1 MDAAQLNELGVE
13 LMLAARPTGDIEA
26 LVSALELMRR
36 AVAAAD
42 DADPERP
49 GYLTDLCAG
58 CVDVFDWN
66 RDLEILAEGISAGRA
81 ALAAAPPGHP
91 DATRRLSTLGYCL
104 WSYAEAARDLGAL
117 AEAIEVCRRAIEVAD
132 PDDPDLGAF
141 LANLANSLHTHY
153 DLTADLA
160 SLAES
165 VSIGRQAVAATE
177 GGNPDAGMCL
187 SNLAMYLQAVFDE
200 QDDVAALAEAA
211 QAARRAID
219 ATDTGD
225 DEHAIA
231 LANCSGVLQKL
242 AERTGRVAELTEAID
257 VARRA
262 VARTE
267 DSHPDRA
274 GRLSTLAIALHRLAA
289 RTGAAS
295 ADSEALDFARQAVDV
310 MPADHPEEAM
320 YLGNL
325 AAILRARFERSG
337 DAADL
342 EESVA
347 VSRRALNLGLAVDS
361 RMMAGVSGN
370 FGNDLEQQFRLVGDP
385 ELLDCAVRAGR
396 DAAGNPASGR
406 VSRIRHLANL
416 AILLQVSSD
425 ATGDLDALLE
435 ANALARQVV
444 AATAEDDPALAARL
458 NILVCGAQRLAIRTG
473 DPAALAEAADA
484 GRRAIAVG
492 PQDAPER
499 PGHVANLSITL
510 QLAYER
516 TGDRGL
522 LAEALETGRLAV
534 AASAWLGPG
543 DRSVLLSGLSLA
555 LSAAYGRTDDPETL
569 DEAIR
574 LGRQAIEVGG
584 DIAFYRPGYLSNL
597 GFQLREQY
605 ARTGD
610 VTVLNE
616 AADLSRQAADALPE
630 GHPDRG
636 LYLSN
641 LGSCLRSLSEAGEP
655 SLAAEAARV
664 SRAAVL
670 ETPPEHPD
678 AARFQYNL
686 GSALLA
692 LSRAA
697 GDRAAARDARDAYR
711 AAAASRS
718 AAPFIRA
725 VAARHWGIAAM
736 LAGDS
741 EDALTAFEQAIGL
754 LPQIAPRRLARADRE
769 FGLHLV
775 DRLPAEAAASA
786 VAAGRPGRAVEL
798 LEQARGVLLAESIDN
813 RGDMSDL
820 RRHEPE
826 LAAQLLEVRDL
837 LDRLDD
843 PLALLAPPA
852 GPQAVAAALSARQ
865 HLSEQ
870 REMLQEQWDEL
881 LTRIRAVPRFR
892 DFLKPL
898 SMTRLSQQA
907 CAGPVVMVYT
917 TEWRSGAL
925 VLTGDR
931 DDPMVLVEM
940 PDLSEHAV
948 YALVNEFLSTLA
960 QAKSGGYAQR
970 RGARSAM
977 HEHLEALWRSIAQ
990 PVLEALRLTEPPPDA
1005 DQAPRIWW
1013 CPVGVLAYL
1022 PLHAAG
1028 EHRAGGGQTVLDLAV
1043 SSYTA
1048 TVRLLEHSRQR
1059 ETAGRQGSAHAQPL
1073 IVAMPETPGAAPLDG
1088 VPAETIGIRAIMGET
1103 TILEDKT
1110 ATSPAVCAAL
1120 AQHRVAHFACHGV
1133 SDWSNPSDSR
1143 LLLHDHQD
1151 RPFTVT
1157 TVSDLQLRHAELAYL
1172 SACSTSVV
1180 APRLTDEAVHLVS
1193 AFQVAGFR
1201 QVIGTLWGVDMSGST
1216 QVALDVYR
1224 GLAQA
1229 GTLRPEQA
1237 ARALHAAVRRVRD
1250 RHLADPAVWAGY
1262 VHAGV

>member
-1 MDAAQLNELGVE
+1 MDAGQLNVLGVE
-13 LMLAARPTGDIEA
+13 LMLAARPAGDIEA
-26 LVSALELMRR
+26 LASALELLRA

-42 DADPERP
+42 DEDPQRP

-58 CVDVFDWN
+58 CLDVFTWN
-66 RDLEILAEGISAGRA
+66 RQADLLTEGISAGRA
-81 ALAAAPPGHP
+81 ALAATPPGHP
-91 DATRRLSTLGYCL
+91 DATRRLSSLGYCL
-104 WSYAEAARDLGAL
+104 WSYAEATRELAAL
-117 AEAIEVCRRAIEVAD
+117 EEAIDVCRRAIEVAD

-153 DLTADLA
+153 EFTADVS
-160 SLAES
+160 SLNES
-165 VSIGRQAVAATE
+165 VSIGRQAVEATG

-200 QDDVAALAEAA
+200 HDDVAALTEAA

-219 ATDTGD
+219 ATDPGD
-225 DEHAIA
+225 DEHAVA

-242 AERTGRVAELTEAID
+242 AMRTGRVAELTEAVD

-267 DSHPDRA
+267 DGHPDRA
-274 GRLSTLAIALHRLAA
+274 GRLSTLAVALHRLAA
-289 RTGAAS
+289 RTGAAG
-295 ADSEALDFARQAVDV
+295 ADPEALDMARLAVDV
-310 MPADHPEEAM
+310 MPSGHPEEAM
-320 YLGNL
+320 YLANL
-325 AAILRARFERSG
+325 GTILRARFDRHG
-337 DAADL
+337 DEADL
-342 EESVA
+342 VESVA
-347 VSRRALNLGLAVDS
+347 VNRRAVS
-361 RMMAGVSGN
+361 RNPADGIRVMAGVSGN
-370 FGNDLEQQFRLVGDP
+370 LGNTLEQQFRQVGDP
-385 ELLDCAVRAGR
+385 ELLDHAVRAAR
-396 DAAGNPASGR
+396 DALGAPALGR

-416 AILLQVSSD
+416 AVLLQVYSD

-435 ANALARQVV
+435 ANDLARQAV
-444 AATAEDDPALAARL
+444 AATAEDDPGLATALSTL
-458 NILVCGAQRLAIRTG
+458 MCGAQRLAIRTG

-484 GRRAIAVG
+484 GRRAVAAG
-492 PQDAPER
+492 PRDAPER
-499 PGHVANLSITL
+499 PGHLANLSITL
-510 QLAYER
+510 QLAFER

-522 LAEALETGRLAV
+522 LAEALETGRSAV
-534 AASAWLGPG
+534 AASALLGPG

-574 LGRQAIEVGG
+574 LSRQAVEAGG
-584 DIAFYRPGYLSNL
+584 GIAFYRPGYLSNL
-597 GFQLREQY
+597 GLLLREQY

-610 VTVLNE
+610 LAVLNE
-616 AADLSRQAADALPE
+616 AADLSRQAATALPP

-636 LYLSN
+636 MYLSN
-641 LGSCLRSLSEAGEP
+641 LGSSLRDLSEGTGDP
-655 SLAAEAARV
+655 SLLAQAV
-664 SRAAVL
+664 QFSRAAVR

-678 AARFQYNL
+678 AARFQFNL
-686 GSALLA
+686 GTALVA
-692 LSRAA
+692 LFRVT
-697 GDRAAARDARDAYR
+697 GDRTAALEGRDAYQ
-711 AAAASRS
+711 AGAASRWT
-718 AAPFIRA
+718 APFIRA
-725 VAARHWGIAAM
+725 AAARYWGVAAM
-736 LAGDS
+736 LADDPQ
-741 EDALTAFEQAIGL
+741 DALTAFEQAIGM

-813 RGDMSDL
+813 RGDIAEL
-820 RRHEPE
+820 RQHAPE
-826 LAAQLLEVRDL
+826 LAARLLEIRDR

-843 PLALLAPPA
+843 PLALLALPA
-852 GPQAVAAALSARQ
+852 GPAAQPARR
-865 HLSEQ
+865 HVSEQ
-870 REMLQEQWDEL
+870 LEMLQEQWDEL

-898 SMTRLSQQA
+898 SMARLSQQA
-907 CAGPVVMVYT
+907 CAGPVVMVYA

-925 VLTGDR
+925 VLTGDH
-931 DDPMVLVEM
+931 DDPVVLVEM

-948 YALVNEFLSTLA
+948 YALVNEFLSTLT
-960 QAKSGGYAQR
+960 QAKAGGYAQR

-990 PVLEALRLTEPPPDA
+990 PVLEALGLTEPPPDA
-1005 DQAPRIWW
+1005 SQAPRIWW

-1028 EHRAGGGQTVLDLAV
+1028 DHRAGGGQTVLDLAV

-1059 ETAGRQGSAHAQPL
+1059 EAAGRQDSAHTQPL

-1088 VPAETIGIRAIMGET
+1088 VPAETIGVRAIMGEAT
-1103 TILEDKT
+1103 VLEGRT
-1110 ATSPAVCAAL
+1110 ATGPAVCAAL
-1120 AQHRVAHFACHGV
+1120 AEHRVAHFACHGV
-1133 SDWSNPSDSR
+1133 SDWPNPSDSR

-1157 TVSDLQLRHAELAYL
+1157 TVSGLQLRHAELAYL

-1180 APRLTDEAVHLVS
+1180 TPRLTDEAVHLVS

-1201 QVIGTLWGVDMSGST
+1201 QVIGTLWAVDMSGST

-1229 GTLRPEQA
+1229 GALRPEQA
-1237 ARALHAAVRRVRD
+1237 ARALHAAVRRARD
-1250 RHLADPAVWAGY
+1250 RYLADPVMWAGY